1 MLRIVWRYCSPSGV
15 TVSVG
20 ESAHPANIH
29 SLYQDHHRWLRG
41 LLYRRLGNAED
52 AADLAHDAFV
62 RLIIKPRRLDNTG
75 SARAYLSA
83 VARGLCIDLW
93 RRREVEQAWL
103 ETLASQPEMEVPS
116 AEQQAAAIEALLAV
130 DAMLR
135 RLPPDVASA
144 FIKSM
149 IHGLSSSE
157 IARELG
163 VTERTVRNY
172 LSRAMLECLLL
183 QSRMNDDA
191 RPGEHP

>member
-1 MLRIVWRYCSPSGV
+1 M
-15 TVSVG
+15 SVG
-20 ESAHPANIH
+20 ESAHLADIDL
-29 SLYQDHHRWLRG
+29 LYQDHHRWLRG

-62 RLIIKPRRLDNTG
+62 RLVVKPRKLHSTG

-93 RRREVEQAWL
+93 RRREIEQAWL
-103 ETLASQPEMEVPS
+103 DTLASQPEAEAPS
-116 AEQQAAAIEALLAV
+116 AEQQAAAIEALLEV

-135 RLPPDVASA
+135 RLPPEVATA

-149 IHGLSSSE
+149 IHGMSGGE

-183 QSRMNDDA
+183 QARMNGDA
-191 RPGEHP
+191 RPGAQP